1 MGKRVKTFKE
11 LFESESLHG
20 GYYCSLWTTST
31 DPDGCHDGY
40 MVMYA
45 KTERELIAMVW
56 EALDASI
63 STASLEELGIDG
75 PDEIKSILEFAEILI
90 KISES
95 DVGFEEVCG
104 CQQPDA
110 SLTLIEHSGDFRA
123 ILSTVTRTD
132 PEYQVDDEDDQD
144 DYDPD
149 EDMSY
154 WIGFDGEHSKI
165 VDLFVQA
172 FQGGKYNEDMILNFF
187 FNRNYSDY
195 VSEVRFIKF
204 NTTWKLFEAR
214 TQKSKID
221 EYIINR
227 INKGDDGIGF
237 FLMFIDEPGARA
249 TLDSIDPKEYSK
261 TIANYIA
268 SENSSFLINKLKD
281 DAPEIWQAVKQDLG
295 MGGDE
300 AEKLAGLGF

>member
-31 DPDGCHDGY
+31 DNDGCHDGY

-56 EALDASI
+56 EDLDARI

-75 PDEIKSILEFAEILI
+75 PDDIKSILEFSEILI
-90 KISES
+90 KISDS
-95 DVGFEEVCG
+95 DEGFEEDYG
-104 CQQPDA
+104 RESPDA
-110 SLTLIEHSGDFRA
+110 SLTLIEHSDDFRA
-123 ILSTVTRTD
+123 ILSTVIVPD
-132 PEYQVDDEDDQD
+132 PEYRVDDEDDQD
-144 DYDPD
+144 DYDPH
-149 EDMSY
+149 EDMAY

-187 FNRNYSDY
+187 FNRNHHEY
-195 VSEVRFIKF
+195 VSQVRFIKF

-249 TLDSIDPKEYSK
+249 TLDNIDPKEYSK

>member
-31 DPDGCHDGY
+31 DPDGCHDGE

-45 KTERELIAMVW
+45 KTESELIAMVW
-56 EALDASI
+56 KTLDNTI
-63 STASLEELGIDG
+63 STASLEELDING
-75 PDEIKSILEFAEILI
+75 PDDIKSILEFAEILI
-90 KISES
+90 KISDS
-95 DVGFEEVCG
+95 DEGFEEGQG
-104 CQQPDA
+104 CESPNA
-110 SLTLIEHSGDFRA
+110 SLTLIEHSEDFRDLLA
-123 ILSTVTRTD
+123 TVIRPD
-132 PEYQVDDEDDQD
+132 PEYQVEDEQD

-149 EDMSY
+149 EDMAY
-154 WIGFDGEHSKI
+154 WIGFGGEHSKI

-187 FNRNYSDY
+187 FNRNYSEY
-195 VSEVRFIKF
+195 ESQVRFIQF
-204 NTTWKLFEAR
+204 NSTWKLFAAR
-214 TQKSKID
+214 IPSSKID
-221 EYIINR
+221 EYIVNR

-237 FLMFIDEPGARA
+237 FLMFIDEPGARP
-249 TLDSIDPKEYSK
+249 TLDNIDPKEYSK